1 MEEQFPL
8 CSKRRSKCCGA
19 KSAIVR
25 SREGGMVSQNCIQ
38 CGKPDYVRPEDFPD
52 VPCPECQNLLI
63 IKKQDGTN
71 YYFVCVTCNVQ
82 CKIADLVPGWT
93 DRFDYHGLAAFGDD
107 LPNY

>member
-1 MEEQFPL
+1 
-8 CSKRRSKCCGA
+8 
-19 KSAIVR
+19 
-25 SREGGMVSQNCIQ
+25 MVSQNCIQ